1 MKRYVVNK
9 ADLAHNVSLILDRAG
24 EKVVWGVIKG
34 NGYGLGVVEM
44 ARLLDAYGIRHFAVT
59 DVREVEALRE
69 AGFECPILMMTPT
82 CDPDDVN
89 RLLDRNAI
97 LTVSSADDARVVDQ
111 QAHLRS
117 AVAEAHVKIDT
128 GMGRFGFLPEQ
139 MDTVQNLYGTYENI
153 AFTGIY
159 THFSN
164 SSSRKPTEEQFK
176 KFMAVV
182 EGLRAVKI
190 DPGMVHCCNST
201 GFLKYPRMHCDA
213 VRVGSGLL
221 GRVTAGGG
229 TGLKVIGDCQATLEE
244 IRVIP
249 AGHSV
254 GYGSGWTAKRET
266 RTAVVSIG
274 YFNGFAVDRGF
285 DLWRFSDCVRGVLR
299 YIKAFLTK
307 KALYVQV
314 NGQNCRVL
322 GHVGMVNLVL
332 DVTDCDCALGDVA
345 HVNINPLLLKDVPVV
360 FE

>member
-1 MKRYVVNK
+1 MKRYVVDK
-9 ADLAHNVSLILDRAG
+9 AALAHNVSLILDRAG

-59 DVREVEALRE
+59 DLREVEALRAE
-69 AGFECPILMMTPT
+69 GFECPILMMTPSCEEET
-82 CDPDDVN
+82 VN
-89 RLLDRNAI
+89 RLLDLSAI
-97 LTVSSADDARVVDQ
+97 LTVSSMDDARVADDQ
-111 QAHLRS
+111 ARLRS
-117 AVAEAHVKIDT
+117 TVAEAHVKIDT
-128 GMGRFGFLPEQ
+128 GMGRYGFLPGE
-139 MDTVQNLYGTYENI
+139 MDRIQGLYTGFEHI

-164 SSSRKPTEEQFK
+164 SSASAPTEAQFS
-176 KFMAVV
+176 KFMQVV
-182 EGLRAVKI
+182 EGLKASKI
-190 DPGMVHCCNST
+190 EPGMVHCCNSS
-201 GFLKYPRMHCDA
+201 GFLKYPHMHCDA

-221 GRVTAGGG
+221 GRVTVGGG

-244 IRVIP
+244 IRTIP

-266 RTAVVSIG
+266 RTAVLSIG

-285 DLWRFSDCVRGVLR
+285 DLWRIQDCVRGVAR
-299 YIKAFLTK
+299 YVKAFLKK
-307 KALYVQV
+307 KALYVTV
-314 NGQNCRVL
+314 NGHNCKVL
-322 GHVGMVNLVL
+322 GHVGMVNLVI
-332 DVTDCDCALGDVA
+332 DITDCDCKLGDVA